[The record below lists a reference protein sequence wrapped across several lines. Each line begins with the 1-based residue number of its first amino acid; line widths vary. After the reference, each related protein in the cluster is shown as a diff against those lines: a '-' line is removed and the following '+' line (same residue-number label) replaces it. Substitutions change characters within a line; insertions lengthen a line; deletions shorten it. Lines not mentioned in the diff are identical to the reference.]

1 MMDLVTGA
9 TGFLGPHLT
18 EALVKRGRRVRC
30 AVRDPARADAL
41 RAIGAEVRAVDL
53 LDRAALLDAMTGV
66 ERVFHLA
73 GGGKVSA
80 TTEAGLVALRTA
92 NVAPLR
98 AVVEVA
104 RERGVQRVLHFSSI
118 SAMGIQAGVL
128 LDESSPCRPSTP
140 HEIAKLESEQVA
152 REAWEGSRLPIVVL
166 RPAQIYGPGDVRS
179 EIPTLVRLARRGLV
193 PLFGMGRG
201 RLPWVYV
208 SDVVDAALA
217 AAERPEAIGRTYIVS
232 DAEPYRFADIVRAI
246 ARGLGRRRGG
256 FPVPDVIARPAI
268 GAVERIAR
276 RVGRD
281 PPFTLHRLASISGD
295 RRLSIER
302 ARRELGYA
310 PRVGLDQGMQESVRW
325 YAARGIA

>member
-9 TGFLGPHLT
+9 TGFLGPHLV

-30 AVRDPARADAL
+30 AVRDPARGDVLDAL
-41 RAIGAEVRAVDL
+41 GAEVRRVDL
-53 LDRAALLDAMTGV
+53 TDRAAVLEAMDGV

-80 TTEAGLVALRTA
+80 TTEAGLDDLRAA

-98 AVVEVA
+98 AVIAAA
-104 RERGVQRVLHFSSI
+104 RERDVRRFVHFSSI
-118 SAMGIQAGVL
+118 SAMGIQVGVR
-128 LDESSPCRPSTP
+128 LDEDSPCRPQTP
-140 HEIAKLESEQVA
+140 HEIAKLESEQAA
-152 REAWEGSRLPIVVL
+152 REAWEGTRFPIVVL
-166 RPAQIYGPGDVRS
+166 RPSQIYGPGDVRS

-193 PLFGMGRG
+193 PLFGMGQG

-208 SDVVDAALA
+208 SDVVDATLA
-217 AAERPEAIGRTYIVS
+217 AAERPEAPGRTYVVS
-232 DAEPYRFADIVRAI
+232 DAEPYRFADIVGAI

-256 FPVPDVIARPAI
+256 FLVPDTLARPAI
-268 GAVERIAR
+268 AGVERLAR
-276 RVGRD
+276 WAGRD
-281 PPFTLHRLASISGD
+281 PPFTVHRLASISGD

-310 PRVGLDQGMQESVRW
+310 PRVGLDEGMRESVRW
-325 YAARGIA
+325 YLARGLA

>member
-9 TGFLGPHLT
+9 TGFLGPHLV

-30 AVRDPARADAL
+30 AVREPARGDDL
-41 RAIGAEVRAVDL
+41 RALGAEVLGVDL
-53 LDRAALLDAMTGV
+53 LDGAAVGGAMAGV

-80 TTEAGLVALRTA
+80 TTEAGLESLRRA

-98 AVVEVA
+98 SIVAAA
-104 RERGVQRVLHFSSI
+104 REHRVQRVVHFSSI
-118 SAMGIQAGVL
+118 SAMGIQVGTL
-128 LDESSPCRPSTP
+128 LDEDAPCRPQTP

-152 REAWEGSRLPIVVL
+152 REAWEGGRLPIVVL

-179 EIPTLVRLARRGLV
+179 EIPVLVRLARRGLV

-208 SDVVDAALA
+208 SDVVDATLA

-232 DAEPYRFADIVRAI
+232 DAESYRFADIVRAI

-256 FPVPDVIARPAI
+256 FPVPDTIARPAI

-295 RRLSIER
+295 RRLSIDR
-302 ARRELGYA
+302 ARHELGYA
-310 PRVGLDQGMQESVRW
+310 PRVGLDEGMLESVRW
-325 YAARGIA
+325 YTARGIA